1 MRLLKVFVMTVVL
14 LALVL
19 AMENYTD
26 WDVAVQNKLYF
37 SDTGSW
43 LITPEMHR
51 QWDFVFYNGM
61 KHFVAFWGTV
71 SVLVMVAGFRIKSL
85 RPKFAAALTV
95 LLCTIIIPTSVNSLK
110 KKTNVYCPGQLEIY
124 NGAYPYVR
132 VFEAYPKTFGPEHR
146 GRCFPAG
153 HVTGL
158 FSLMALGYYFQN
170 KKKRYAVIVAAFV
183 LAWVGG
189 AYQMMRGEH
198 FLSHTLTTM
207 VAVPLFIM
215 LIHRAVLWGE
225 RVIGRLRVHGL
236 WRWRRRWPE

>member
-1 MRLLKVFVMTVVL
+1 MRVLKVFVMTVVL

-85 RPKFAAALTV
+85 RPKFAVMYDNHSDFCQFAEKEDQC
-95 LLCTIIIPTSVNSLK
+95 LLSRP
-110 KKTNVYCPGQLEIY
+110 
-124 NGAYPYVR
+124 
-132 VFEAYPKTFGPEHR
+132 
-146 GRCFPAG
+146 
-153 HVTGL
+153 
-158 FSLMALGYYFQN
+158 
-170 KKKRYAVIVAAFV
+170 
-183 LAWVGG
+183 VGN
-189 AYQMMRGEH
+189 
-198 FLSHTLTTM
+198 L
-207 VAVPLFIM
+207 
-215 LIHRAVLWGE
+215 
-225 RVIGRLRVHGL
+225 
-236 WRWRRRWPE
+236 